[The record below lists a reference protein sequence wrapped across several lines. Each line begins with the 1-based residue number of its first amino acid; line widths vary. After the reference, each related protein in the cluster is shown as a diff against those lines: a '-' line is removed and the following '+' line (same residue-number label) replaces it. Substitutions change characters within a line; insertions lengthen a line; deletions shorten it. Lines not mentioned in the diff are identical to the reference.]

1 MRDKL
6 MLFVGNW
13 LVIEADGETAIFA
26 AVLITGCLGLL
37 STFAILARFIRN
49 NASNIHHR
57 K

>member
-6 MLFVGNW
+6 LLLVGNW

-26 AVLITGCLGLL
+26 AVLITGGLGLL
-37 STFAILARFIRN
+37 SILAIFIRPVRN
-49 NASNIHHR
+49 NTSNTDLR

>member
-6 MLFVGNW
+6 LLLVGNW

-26 AVLITGCLGLL
+26 AVLITGGLGLL
-37 STFAILARFIRN
+37 SILAIFVRSIRN
-49 NASNIHHR
+49 NTSNTDLR